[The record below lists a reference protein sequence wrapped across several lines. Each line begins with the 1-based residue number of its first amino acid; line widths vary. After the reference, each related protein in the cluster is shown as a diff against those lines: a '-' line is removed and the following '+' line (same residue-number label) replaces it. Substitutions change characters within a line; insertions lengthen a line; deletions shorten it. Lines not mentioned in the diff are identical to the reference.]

1 MKIGIIGKGTVGK
14 AVYEGLN
21 HLGHQMSF
29 FDPAYDGSTLNDVL
43 DTDCVFV
50 SVPTNQAANGDCD
63 TSIVESVCAE
73 LAAANYKGLVAIK
86 STVVPGTSEKLLAL
100 YQASPTQ
107 WPLRICSVPEF
118 LRAKT
123 ALADFMY
130 NHDLLIIGSHRQ
142 DDFDMIKEIHGNLPK
157 NVSCVSPT
165 EAEIVK
171 YFNNVNHATQII
183 FANIAYAV
191 CKKLGVDYN
200 NVYNAIIK
208 RDSINPAYLMCNE
221 NLRGF
226 GGHCLP
232 KDTSAWNNLVKNLGL
247 EFSMIQALIDD
258 NARVNDE

>member
-21 HLGHQMSF
+21 HLGHEMSF
-29 FDPAYDGSTLNDVL
+29 FDPAYDGSTLGDVL
-43 DTDCVFV
+43 GTDCVFI
-50 SVPTNQAANGDCD
+50 SVPTKQAANGDCD
-63 TSIVESVCAE
+63 TSIVESVVSALHAAE
-73 LAAANYKGLVAIK
+73 YTGLVSIK
-86 STVVPGTSEKLLAL
+86 STVVPGTCDRLSAMYPK
-100 YQASPTQ
+100 
-107 WPLRICSVPEF
+107 LRICSVPEF

-130 NHDLLIIGSHRQ
+130 NHDLLIIGSTR
-142 DDFDMIKEIHGNLPK
+142 DEDYVMMRKIHGNLPK
-157 NVSCVSPT
+157 NVACVKPA
-165 EAEIVK
+165 EAEVVK

-191 CKKLGVDYN
+191 CKKLGVDYD
-200 NVYNAIIK
+200 NVYNAIIQ

-232 KDTSAWNNLVKNLGL
+232 KDTSAWNNLVKSLGL

-258 NARVNDE
+258 NAKVNNE

>member
-21 HLGHQMSF
+21 HLGHEMSF
-29 FDPAYDGSTLNDVL
+29 FDPAYDGSTLGDVL
-43 DTDCVFV
+43 DTDCVFI

-63 TSIVESVCAE
+63 TSIVESVISALHAAE
-73 LAAANYKGLVAIK
+73 YTGLVSIK
-86 STVVPGTSEKLLAL
+86 STVVPGTCDRLSAVYPK
-100 YQASPTQ
+100 
-107 WPLRICSVPEF
+107 LRICSVPEF

-130 NHDLLIIGSHRQ
+130 NHDLLIIGSTR
-142 DDFDMIKEIHGNLPK
+142 DEDYVMMRKIHGNLPK
-157 NVSCVSPT
+157 NVACVKPA
-165 EAEIVK
+165 EAEVVK

-191 CKKLGVDYN
+191 CKKLGVDYD
-200 NVYNAIIK
+200 NVYNAIIQ

-232 KDTSAWNNLVKNLGL
+232 KDTSAWNNLVKSLGL
-247 EFSMIQALIDD
+247 NFSMIQALIDD
-258 NARVNDE
+258 NAKVNNG

>member
-118 LRAKT
+118 GLR
-123 ALADFMY
+123 
-130 NHDLLIIGSHRQ
+130 R
-142 DDFDMIKEIHGNLPK
+142 EI
-157 NVSCVSPT
+157 
-165 EAEIVK
+165 
-171 YFNNVNHATQII
+171 
-183 FANIAYAV
+183 
-191 CKKLGVDYN
+191 
-200 NVYNAIIK
+200 
-208 RDSINPAYLMCNE
+208 
-221 NLRGF
+221 
-226 GGHCLP
+226 
-232 KDTSAWNNLVKNLGL
+232 
-247 EFSMIQALIDD
+247 
-258 NARVNDE
+258 